1 MIVTPAQ
8 VLKTLRLENHFEQS
22 DVARCIGVHDTKIRR
37 FELGAQEPTLSE
49 VCALLVTFRTSFE
62 ALFSPLIEEIKAEVH
77 ARVDDYEPPTS
88 VSHATAN
95 RGQSYQRLKNFLN
108 RLHG

>member
-22 DVARCIGVHDTKIRR
+22 DVARCIGAHETKIRR

-49 VCALLVTFRTSFE
+49 ICALLLTFRTNFE
-62 ALFSPLIEEIKAEVH
+62 ALFAPFIEEIKAEVH
-77 ARVDDYEPPTS
+77 ARVDEYEPPVST
-88 VSHATAN
+88 SHATAN
-95 RGQSYQRLKNFLN
+95 RRQSYQRLKDFLN